1 MDYIDLRI
9 GEDPVLELVYIE
21 YKYRINPR
29 THEWLLGD
37 ISITHM
43 DSEERYELMKFHG
56 KIEQTHTLKRDKDG
70 NLDRSGDGYVYFN
83 DIEELVFDKA
93 TESDKKCMRERIKE
107 EMMICD
113 SPVTGWWMQ
122 YIT

>member
-1 MDYIDLRI
+1 MEKLN
-9 GEDPVLELVYIE
+9 
-21 YKYRINPR
+21 K
-29 THEWLLGD
+29 
-37 ISITHM
+37 
-43 DSEERYELMKFHG
+43 
-56 KIEQTHTLKRDKDG
+56 QTHTLKRDKDG